1 MNIEL
6 IFRMSLG
13 VLIVGLALI
22 RFRFIGWAV
31 IGLPQVDRKISTRN
45 VDKTWYR
52 LLWMVGW
59 FWVLTP
65 ILYVLT
71 PRLLDWS
78 STELP
83 LFLRWLGVLLGIIS
97 IIFLAWVHRTLGT
110 NWNVPGVAKEEQVL
124 VTDGPYRWLRHPMY
138 TSFALIALAYWLIS
152 TNWLVAAIGCVYWIV
167 VVTKVKQEETALIK
181 KFGDTYLEYMKHTG
195 RFLPRVFNGG

>member
-6 IFRMSLG
+6 IFRISLG
-13 VLIVGLALI
+13 ILIAVLALV

-31 IGLPQVDRKISTRN
+31 IGLPQADRKISTTN
-45 VDKTWYR
+45 VDKAWYR
-52 LLWMVGW
+52 LLWMIGW

-83 LFLRWLGVLLGIIS
+83 LFLRWLGVVLGAIS
-97 IIFLAWVHRTLGT
+97 IIFLAWVHHTLGT
-110 NWNVPGVAKEEQVL
+110 SWNVPGVVKKEQAL
-124 VTDGPYRWLRHPMY
+124 VTGGPYRWLRHPMY
-138 TSFALIALAYWLIS
+138 TSFALIAVAYWLIS
-152 TNWLVAAIGCVYWIV
+152 TNWLIAVIGFIYWIV
-167 VVTKVKQEETALIK
+167 VVSKVNQEEAALIE
-181 KFGDTYLEYMKHTG
+181 KFGDTYREYIKHTG
-195 RFLPRVFNGG
+195 RFLPRVFSKG

>member
-6 IFRMSLG
+6 IFRISLG

-52 LLWMVGW
+52 LLWMIGW

-65 ILYVLT
+65 LLYVLT

-78 STELP
+78 SAELP
-83 LFLRWLGVLLGIIS
+83 LFLRWLGVGLGVIS
-97 IIFLAWVHRTLGT
+97 VIFLAWVHRTLGKS
-110 NWNVPGVAKEEQVL
+110 WNVPGVVKEEQVL
-124 VTDGPYRWLRHPMY
+124 VTVGPYRSLRHPMY

-152 TNWLVAAIGCVYWIV
+152 TNWLIALIGFIYWIV
-167 VVTKVKQEETALIK
+167 VVTKVKQEEAALIE
-181 KFGDTYLEYMKHTG
+181 KFGETYREYMKHTG
-195 RFLPRVFNGG
+195 RFLPRIFIGG